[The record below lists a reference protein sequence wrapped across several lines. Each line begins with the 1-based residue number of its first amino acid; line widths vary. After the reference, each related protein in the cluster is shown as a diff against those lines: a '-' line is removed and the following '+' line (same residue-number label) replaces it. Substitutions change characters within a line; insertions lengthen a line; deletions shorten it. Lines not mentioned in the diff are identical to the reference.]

1 MSGLIERIVRRRRA
15 SASSRLGPP
24 SLNGGAPAYRP
35 HANGG
40 PPETAPAYVNGTEP
54 VEMPAVVPPAE
65 AEAPAEAAEA
75 EARAEAAEA
84 EARAVAAE
92 PATPPAEDV
101 APAEEAEVTAP
112 ALEPDVPSEP
122 GLRERGRLRRRA
134 RYLRRLREVQLRDIG
149 GFVLELHRLQRE
161 RPDLVEAK
169 IESAAQTDRELRA
182 LERALGTRQTL
193 RELREPGIGGA
204 CLTCGAV
211 YGTQDRFCATCGEPL
226 DDGNAAA
233 SGRTGEFPQQ
243 GPPPTDPG

>member
-24 SLNGGAPAYRP
+24 SLNGGAPAYGP
-35 HANGG
+35 HANGA
-40 PPETAPAYVNGTEP
+40 PPETAPAYVNGSEA

-65 AEAPAEAAEA
+65 A
-75 EARAEAAEA
+75 
-84 EARAVAAE
+84 
-92 PATPPAEDV
+92 V

-149 GFVLELHRLQRE
+149 GFVLELHRFQRE
-161 RPDLVEAK
+161 RPDLVKAK

-182 LERALGTRQTL
+182 LERALGAQQTV
-193 RELREPGIGGA
+193 RELREAGIGGA
-204 CLTCGAV
+204 CLACGAV

-226 DDGNAAA
+226 DEANAAA
-233 SGRTGEFPQQ
+233 SGRTGEFPPL
-243 GPPPTDPG
+243 GPPPTEQG